1 MGTIGG
7 WLETMY
13 STLANKWAFEQM
25 VFFLAKNRLLTFRE
39 KMGIRENGNF
49 DGRIAKRLRKWE
61 DFEKKL
67 LKQQS
72 FRDQNA

>member
-1 MGTIGG
+1 MG
-7 WLETMY
+7 
-13 STLANKWAFEQM
+13 
-25 VFFLAKNRLLTFRE
+25 VLAKNSLLTIRE

-61 DFEKKL
+61 DFEKKI